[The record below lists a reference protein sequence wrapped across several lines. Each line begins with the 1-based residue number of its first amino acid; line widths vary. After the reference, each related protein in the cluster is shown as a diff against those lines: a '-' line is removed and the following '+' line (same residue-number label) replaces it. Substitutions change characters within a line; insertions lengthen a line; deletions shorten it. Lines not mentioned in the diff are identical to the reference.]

1 MVYLK
6 KIRSLIPFVIVLIL
20 FVYVFNFAFPCFQIP
35 SESMED
41 TIMTSDFVFANS
53 FVSEYKR
60 GQVVIFKEDGK
71 NVIKRVIGI
80 AGDVIDIK
88 DGRVYINDD
97 DKKEYLNPSGVVT
110 ESPQEHFEVPDGCI
124 FVMGDNR
131 GNSKDSR
138 FMDEPYI
145 PTENV
150 KGVALFTFGIRGGV
164 HARLL

>member
-1 MVYLK
+1 MYSK
-6 KIRSLIPFVIVLIL
+6 KIRSLIPFVIVFIL
-20 FVYVFNFAFPCFQIP
+20 FFYVFNFAFPCFQIP

-71 NVIKRVIGI
+71 NVIKRVIGV

-88 DGRVYINDD
+88 DGKVYVNDD

-110 ESPQEHFEVPDGCI
+110 ESPREHFEVPKGCI

-131 GNSKDSR
+131 ANSKDSR
-138 FMDEPYI
+138 FLEDPYI
-145 PTENV
+145 QIENV